1 MNKILVMSLLLL
13 LFIPLAFSKEIVD
26 QEINNDNSYLSTNFQ
41 KKPTQKEGRQLITNH
56 KSFLVLNIII
66 NGKNKQDNTTKE

>member
-1 MNKILVMSLLLL
+1 MNKILIISLLLL
-13 LFIPLAFSKEIVD
+13 LFTPLTFSKEIVD